1 MKRDFETLSP
11 LIVKIMNDAGGENI
25 PARVLLIETL
35 LATGQLNEA
44 RKWID
49 PMFQAKDLL
58 PLATQY
64 KKQLEN
70 RSEELGRK

>member
-1 MKRDFETLSP
+1 
-11 LIVKIMNDAGGENI
+11 MNDAGGENI

-49 PMFQAKDLL
+49 PMFQANELL
-58 PLATQY
+58 PLAEQY
-64 KKQLEN
+64 KKQLES
-70 RSEELGRK
+70 RWKELGRSR